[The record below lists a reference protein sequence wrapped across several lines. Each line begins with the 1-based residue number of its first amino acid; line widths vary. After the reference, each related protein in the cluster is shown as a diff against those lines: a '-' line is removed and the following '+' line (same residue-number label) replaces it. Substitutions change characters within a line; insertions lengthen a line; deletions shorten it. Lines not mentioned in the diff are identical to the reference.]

1 MVLDSRGGNREGER
15 VLPTCE
21 EFEGEDCGL
30 VQLESMV
37 PAGEAGGEVGN
48 LPVLEQKGL

>member
-1 MVLDSRGGNREGER
+1 MEIER

-37 PAGEAGGEVGN
+37 PAWERLEVRLGIC
-48 LPVLEQKGL
+48 LS